1 MTGKRLASGTSSP
14 QESLLPF
21 RLPKTPLATEFPVWT
36 GRGFSVDG
44 TSTPVLAYG
53 LSASGWSDEL
63 TEFHEETS
71 GENHYIDVASRRH
84 AMQEIETRVKQPEA
98 TIIDIGCS
106 SGFMIKSLRARFPKA
121 TIIGADYIRG
131 ALERL
136 AESLPDVPFLQLDL
150 TQCPLPDDIADA
162 VVLLNVLEH
171 IEDHRAA
178 IRHLFRILK
187 PGGFAVIE
195 VPAGPHLYDIYDKQL
210 MHVRRYSM
218 PELAQELEGAGFR
231 LVHQS
236 YLGFLLYPA
245 FYAVKK
251 RNQKFLKSSA
261 SEQRR
266 KVAKQI
272 KTSSSSPVLH
282 WLMRCEAAL
291 RGIIPYPTGIRC
303 LVTCQKPASVSPS
316 GSIGG

>member
-1 MTGKRLASGTSSP
+1 M
-14 QESLLPF
+14 
-21 RLPKTPLATEFPVWT
+21 
-36 GRGFSVDG
+36 DG
-44 TSTPVLAYG
+44 TPTPVLSYG
-53 LSASGWSDEL
+53 LSASGWTDEL
-63 TEFHEETS
+63 TEFHEDTS

-84 AMQEIETRVKQPEA
+84 AMKQIETWLRQPES

-136 AESLPDVPFLQLDL
+136 AESLPDIPFLQLDL
-150 TQCPLPDDIADA
+150 TQCPLPDEIADA

-171 IEDHRAA
+171 IEDDRAA
-178 IRHLFRILK
+178 IRHLFRILR
-187 PGGFAVIE
+187 PGAFAVIE

-218 PELAQELEGAGFR
+218 PELLRKLEFAGFR

-236 YLGFLLYPA
+236 YLGVLLYPA

-251 RNQKFLKSSA
+251 RNRRYLKSSA
-261 SEQRR
+261 LEQRHR
-266 KVAKQI
+266 VAKQI

-291 RGIIPYPTGIRC
+291 REVIPYPTGIRC
-303 LVTCQKPASVSPS
+303 LVTCQKPANL
-316 GSIGG
+316 